1 LLYYGRMNLRFLLPV
16 SLAISVVAGAQ
27 TTADN
32 AKPAVPPPA
41 TSAAPA
47 AAHDP
52 LVDARALMS
61 KKQFAEAA
69 TAFQAILAKDPS
81 SPEANAGLVR
91 SLLRGHKLDEAEE
104 AAKKAVA
111 AAPNAAMVHAAAGDV
126 AFRVGKF
133 ADTEAE
139 YRAALKL
146 DANSA
151 RAQFG
156 MGRMFQM
163 VSMNKRAKE
172 TFAKAHELDPN
183 DDQITQ
189 YWLETLPYAERL
201 EQVKKIA
208 GNHPTPQES
217 ARIELL
223 TAVAKKKPWVLTTE
237 IKPTEIKMLP
247 YGSSQVGAFTGH
259 SEGVANIHKGFALGV
274 RFNDRVSA
282 DILLDTGAGGF
293 VIGRKLAERIGVV
306 KVADTFIGGIGDKGP
321 VSGYIG
327 WVDKIRI
334 GGVEFKDCLVEV
346 SSKGDVV
353 DESGLMGTDV
363 FEKFLVTLDFKEWR
377 LLLAPLP
384 NNPNAASQD
393 DEWQDRYVAPDMQ
406 GYTKIWRFGHLLVLP
421 VVVSDKAVGNF
432 ALDTGANGNLISPKL
447 ARQVTKLNYE
457 GYRMK
462 GLSGDVKEV
471 LNGDKA
477 ILQFAKMRVQS
488 ADIPVVS
495 IGGTGGQDGT
505 ELEGLIGIRTLVQMK
520 MTIDYRD
527 GLVNLSVYDFRPARE

>member
-1 LLYYGRMNLRFLLPV
+1 MNLRFLLPL
-16 SLAISVVAGAQ
+16 SLAMSVAAAGAQ

-32 AKPAVPPPA
+32 AKPAVPAPTA
-41 TSAAPA
+41 NSAASA
-47 AAHDP
+47 AASDP
-52 LVDARALMS
+52 LVDARLLMS
-61 KKQFAEAA
+61 KKQFVEAA
-69 TAFQAILAKDPS
+69 AAFQAILAKNPS

-104 AAKKAVA
+104 AAKKGVA
-111 AAPNAAMVHAAAGDV
+111 AAPNSAMLHAAAGDV
-126 AFRVGKF
+126 
-133 ADTEAE
+133 E

-183 DDQITQ
+183 DDQISQ
-189 YWLETLPYAERL
+189 YWLETLSYAERL
-201 EQVKKIA
+201 EQVKKMA
-208 GNHPTPQES
+208 GDHPTPQES

-282 DILLDTGAGGF
+282 DILLDTGAGGI
-293 VIGRKLAERIGVV
+293 VLGRKLAERIGVV

-346 SSKGDVV
+346 SSK
-353 DESGLMGTDV
+353 
-363 FEKFLVTLDFKEWR
+363 
-377 LLLAPLP
+377 
-384 NNPNAASQD
+384 
-393 DEWQDRYVAPDMQ
+393 
-406 GYTKIWRFGHLLVLP
+406 
-421 VVVSDKAVGNF
+421 
-432 ALDTGANGNLISPKL
+432 
-447 ARQVTKLNYE
+447 
-457 GYRMK
+457 
-462 GLSGDVKEV
+462 
-471 LNGDKA
+471 
-477 ILQFAKMRVQS
+477 
-488 ADIPVVS
+488 
-495 IGGTGGQDGT
+495 
-505 ELEGLIGIRTLVQMK
+505 
-520 MTIDYRD
+520 
-527 GLVNLSVYDFRPARE
+527 

>member
-1 LLYYGRMNLRFLLPV
+1 MGRMNLRFLLPV

-32 AKPAVPPPA
+32 AKPAVPA
-41 TSAAPA
+41 ASSTASAAAP
-47 AAHDP
+47 DP

-61 KKQFAEAA
+61 KKQFTEAA
-69 TAFQAILAKDPS
+69 AAFQAILAKNPS
-81 SPEANAGLVR
+81 SAEANAGLVR

-111 AAPNAAMVHAAAGDV
+111 AAPNSAMVHAAAGDV
-126 AFRVGKF
+126 AFRAGKF

-146 DANSA
+146 DATSA

-156 MGRMFQM
+156 MGRMYRM

-183 DDQITQ
+183 DDQIAQ

-201 EQVKKIA
+201 EQAKKMA
-208 GNHPTPQES
+208 GDHPTPQES

-247 YGSSQVGAFTGH
+247 YGHSQVGSFTGH
-259 SEGVANIHKGFALGV
+259 SEGVANVHKGFGLSV

-282 DILLDTGAGGF
+282 DILLDTGAGGL
-293 VIGRKLAERIGVV
+293 VIGRKLAEKIGVV

-346 SSKGDVV
+346 SSKSDIV

-393 DEWQDRYVAPDMQ
+393 DEWQDRYIAPEMQ

-432 ALDTGANGNLISPKL
+432 ALDTGADGNLISPKL

-462 GLSGDVKEV
+462 GVSGDVKEV

-488 ADIPVVS
+488 ADIPVVA

-505 ELEGLIGIRTLVQMK
+505 ELEGLVGIRTLVQMK

>member
-1 LLYYGRMNLRFLLPV
+1 MGRMNVRFLLPIC
-16 SLAISVVAGAQ
+16 LAGFAAAQ

-32 AKPAVPPPA
+32 AKPAVPPA
-41 TSAAPA
+41 ASSAASAAAPA
-47 AAHDP
+47 PDP

-69 TAFQAILAKDPS
+69 TAFQAILSK
-81 SPEANAGLVR
+81 SPNSAEAHAGLVR

-111 AAPNAAMVHAAAGDV
+111 AAPNSAMVHAAAGDV
-126 AFRVGKF
+126 AFRAGKF

-156 MGRMFQM
+156 MGRMYHM
-163 VSMNKRAKE
+163 VSLNKRAKE
-172 TFAKAHELDPN
+172 TFAKAHQLDPE
-183 DDQITQ
+183 DEQIFE
-189 YWLETLPYAERL
+189 YWVETLPYAERL
-201 EQVKKIA
+201 EQLKKMA
-208 GNHPTPQES
+208 GDHPTAQES

-223 TAVAKKKPWVLTTE
+223 TAMAKKKPWVLTTE
-237 IKPTEIKMLP
+237 IKPTEIKMFP
-247 YGSSQVGAFTGH
+247 YGNSQVGVFTGH
-259 SEGVANIHKGFALGV
+259 SEGVANVHKGAGV
-274 RFNDRVSA
+274 SVKFNDRVSA
-282 DILLDTGAGGF
+282 NMLLDTGAGGII
-293 VIGRKLAERIGVV
+293 IGHKLAEKIGVV

-346 SSKGDVV
+346 SSKGDIV
-353 DESGLMGTDV
+353 DQSGLMGADV

-393 DEWQDRYVAPDMQ
+393 DEWQDRYIAPDMQ
-406 GYTKIWRFGHLLVLP
+406 GYTKIWRFGHFLVLP

-432 ALDTGANGNLISPKL
+432 ALDTGADSNLISPRL

-457 GYRMK
+457 GYHMK
-462 GLSGDVKEV
+462 GVSGDVKEV

-488 ADIPVVS
+488 ADIPVVAF
-495 IGGTGGQDGT
+495 GGTGGQNGT
-505 ELEGLIGIRTLVQMK
+505 ELEGLIGIRTLIQMK

-527 GLVNLSVYDFRPARE
+527 GLVNLAVYDFRPARE